1 MRPAKNPMPTI
12 PEVAPDGQPPQKEP
26 EVSSGGGAEASPSP
40 KPYTI
45 MVVEDFDDTRAML
58 RRALQMNGYRVV
70 EASNG
75 LEAVDLVRRGCPDL
89 ILMDLN
95 MPVMDGLE
103 ATERIRECLETRK
116 DVVILAI
123 TAHDTYGMR
132 EAALEAGCDGY
143 IKKPIDFDRLD
154 TTILNRLLPTAGRN
168 Q

>member
-1 MRPAKNPMPTI
+1 MHPAKTLI
-12 PEVAPDGQPPQKEP
+12 PRKPEPAPGGPPPQKEQ
-26 EVSSGGGAEASPSP
+26 EVYLRSGAGASLRL

-45 MVVEDFDDTRAML
+45 MVAEDFDDTRALL
-58 RRALQMNGYRVV
+58 RRALQMNGYSVV
-70 EASNG
+70 EAANG

-103 ATERIRECLETRK
+103 ATERIRECRGLCK
-116 DVVILAI
+116 NVVILAI
-123 TAHDTYGMR
+123 TAHDTYGMK

-143 IKKPIDFDRLD
+143 ILKPLDFDRLD
-154 TTILNRLLPTAGRN
+154 TILNRLLPTTGRN